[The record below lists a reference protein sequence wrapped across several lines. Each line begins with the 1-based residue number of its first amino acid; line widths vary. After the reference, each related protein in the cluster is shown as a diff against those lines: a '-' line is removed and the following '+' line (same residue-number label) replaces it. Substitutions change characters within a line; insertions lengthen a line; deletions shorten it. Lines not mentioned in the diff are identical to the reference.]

1 MSGREPTSAAFEPTV
16 LAPRGGRPD
25 PAWLV
30 AGIILVALGL
40 AVAKPW
46 DGGAVGPR
54 DSEASGSPAPQQ
66 DVAAHTTPIARPPST
81 GRGATI
87 ATPITWARAASA
99 VRPHDRWGVRVVVP
113 ASPTADLDD
122 HALAVVERW
131 SPAADAIWRDGEE
144 PRDALILASE
154 QRVLAL
160 AVTNPS
166 DDLLMY
172 VQVWRAVAADTWVA
186 LEPMPLEPR
195 PMTGV
200 FLLGPPVVDSV
211 QPPAWQTGLYRLEL
225 LTTTGI
231 QYLDLALPGRWEHVP
246 VP

>member
-1 MSGREPTSAAFEPTV
+1 MSGREPTSAAFELTA
-16 LAPRGGRPD
+16 LAPRGRRPD
-25 PAWLV
+25 SAWVLG
-30 AGIILVALGL
+30 GILLVALGL

-46 DGGAVGPR
+46 DAGAERPDPAIV
-54 DSEASGSPAPQQ
+54 GSPLPTQALADRGTPTASAAALVQ
-66 DVAAHTTPIARPPST
+66 D
-81 GRGATI
+81 ATI

-113 ASPTADLDD
+113 ATPTADLDD

-131 SPAADAIWRDGEE
+131 SAAAEAMWRDGDE
-144 PRDALILASE
+144 PRDPLILGSE

-166 DDLLMY
+166 NDLLLY
-172 VQVWRAVAADTWVA
+172 AQVWRAVAADTWVA

-200 FLLGPPVVDSV
+200 FLLGPPIVDSV
-211 QPPAWQTGLYRLEL
+211 QPPSWPTGLYRLEL
-225 LTTTGI
+225 RTTTGI
-231 QYLDLALPGRWEHVP
+231 QYLDLALPGRWERVP

>member
-16 LAPRGGRPD
+16 LAPRGRRPD
-25 PAWLV
+25 RAW
-30 AGIILVALGL
+30 ILGAILLGALGV

-46 DGGAVGPR
+46 EAGTERPDPAIVLSPLPTGALA
-54 DSEASGSPAPQQ
+54 DHAPP
-66 DVAAHTTPIARPPST
+66 TPST
-81 GRGATI
+81 AVLVQDATM
-87 ATPITWARAASA
+87 ATPITWVRAASA

-113 ASPTADLDD
+113 TTPTANLDD
-122 HALAVVERW
+122 QSLAVVERW
-131 SPAADAIWRDGEE
+131 VAATDAMWRDGEE
-144 PRDALILASE
+144 PRDPLILGSE

-160 AVTNPS
+160 AVTNPPN
-166 DDLLMY
+166 DLLMY

-211 QPPAWQTGLYRLEL
+211 QPPAWSTGLYRLEL
-225 LTTTGI
+225 RTTTGI
-231 QYLDLALPGRWEHVP
+231 QYLDLALPGRWERVP